1 MKSLMK
7 YLKDYKKECVLSPLF
22 KLLEATFELFVPLV
36 MAAVIDKGIGHAD
49 KPYIVKMCLVLIA
62 LGIIGLVCSITAQ
75 FFAAKAAVG
84 FATKETEEISDYF
97 GVVSGNKED
106 KIAKSGVHVTKS
118 NFVEA
123 PIIEEYPL
131 TLECTVDSFENGE
144 LIGTVV
150 NCSVDEEYLDK
161 NGNIDVDKMEII
173 TFDMV
178 SNTYRVL
185 GDVVG
190 KAFKDGLKLKD

>member
-1 MKSLMK
+1 MRKNLGDKMSFLPLPVLMIGTYDAEGNANVMNAAWGGIHDYGKIYISLSK
-7 YLKDYKKECVLSPLF
+7 HKTTDNLELK
-22 KLLEATFELFVPLV
+22 
-36 MAAVIDKGIGHAD
+36 
-49 KPYIVKMCLVLIA
+49 
-62 LGIIGLVCSITAQ
+62 
-75 FFAAKAAVG
+75 KAFTVS
-84 FATKETEEISDYF
+84 FATKKTEAISDYF

-106 KIAKSGVHVTKS
+106 KIAKTGVHVIKS
-118 NFVEA
+118 NFVDA

-131 TLECTVDSFENGE
+131 TLECKVDSFKDGE

-150 NCSVDEEYLDK
+150 NCSVDEEYLDE

-185 GDVVG
+185 GKVIG
-190 KAFKDGLKLKD
+190 KAFQDGLKI